1 MDERRGAA
9 DLAEQLRSVVALV
22 ESGDLPAEVDQL
34 GYLRGAVA
42 TAEILARQPSQLLD
56 DAAQSIEYSTSV
68 GRMLAGIFGALAEY
82 EVELTSERASDAR
95 ASTAARG
102 KQTGRPKALT
112 DDQARLRLVFTGRL
126 LYRGAPP
133 AVRAGLSWTDK
144 LDQAR
149 WFARRNGLFGFESDV
164 WTMLAPSSV
173 LLAQANGRGEGEYV
187 VSALD
192 AEDVIEHVEVVEADP
207 DGRAVPN
214 SW

>member
-1 MDERRGAA
+1 LILFNEWLRQGEQDFPE
-9 DLAEQLRSVVALV
+9 LAEALDHAWSAAEFPGRAFGDFHRTSAVWVKMFRSV
-22 ESGDLPAEVDQL
+22 
-34 GYLRGAVA
+34 GYLVDGAVHA
-42 TAEILARQPSQLLD
+42 PPTEAVR
-56 DAAQSIEYSTSV
+56 
-68 GRMLAGIFGALAEY
+68 
-82 EVELTSERASDAR
+82 
-95 ASTAARG
+95 
-102 KQTGRPKALT
+102 
-112 DDQARLRLVFTGRL
+112 

-214 SW
+214 TW